1 MDCTKLNDIIKSS
14 KNILI
19 ISHVNP
25 DGDTL
30 GSMCGLYS
38 AILDNFK
45 KKCEMLAVSKVP
57 TVYEYLPNVNLI
69 KNLDDMDK
77 SREYDLVINVDVAS
91 FDRICDAGIL
101 FEKAKNT
108 VNIDHHKTNNGYAD
122 LNIINAEASS
132 TGEVLFGCFEE
143 MDWKINLDTAVCLYT
158 AILTDTGSFRFDNTK
173 PKTFEC
179 ASKLVEIGVNPSD
192 IYKKVYESDS
202 KTLVMFQAHCV
213 SKAKFLYDDK
223 LAYTVVYRK
232 DMEKFGANDECM
244 EGLTEKLRA
253 IVTTKIAFVAKEMKS
268 GGTKFSMRS
277 KFADV
282 AKICEVFGGGG
293 HKLAAGCTIKAPVD
307 EAVKKMLEEIKRDL
321 KIETEI

>member
-1 MDCTKLNDIIKSS
+1 MDYTKFNDIIKSS

-38 AILDNFK
+38 AIKDNLK
-45 KKCEMLAVSKVP
+45 KKCDMIVVSKIP
-57 TVYEYLPNVNLI
+57 TVYEFLPNIHSI
-69 KNLDDMDK
+69 KNLDDIDK
-77 SREYDLVINVDVAS
+77 SREFDLVINVDVAS
-91 FDRICDAGIL
+91 LDRICDAKIL

-122 LNIINAEASS
+122 LNIIDSDASS
-132 TGEVLFGCFEE
+132 TGEVLFGIFEQLG
-143 MDWKINLDTAVCLYT
+143 WKINLDTAICLYN

-173 PKTFEC
+173 PKTFDC

-213 SKAKFLYDDK
+213 SKAKFLYDNK
-223 LAYTVVYRK
+223 LAYTIVYRK
-232 DMEKFGANDECM
+232 DMEKFDANEECM
-244 EGLTEKLRA
+244 EGLTEKLRS
-253 IVTTKIAFVAKEMKS
+253 IVTTQIAFVAKEMKS

-277 KFADV
+277 KSVDV
-282 AKICEVFGGGG
+282 AQICEAFGGGG
-293 HKLAAGCTIKAPVD
+293 HKYAAGCTIKAHVE
-307 EAVKKMLEEIKRDL
+307 EAVKKMLKEIGKR
-321 KIETEI
+321 EF